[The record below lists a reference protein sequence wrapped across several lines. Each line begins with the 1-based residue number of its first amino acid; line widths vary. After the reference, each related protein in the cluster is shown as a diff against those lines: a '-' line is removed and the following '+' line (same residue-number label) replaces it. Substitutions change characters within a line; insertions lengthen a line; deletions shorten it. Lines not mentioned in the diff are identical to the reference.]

1 MVNANTRRFFVSDN
15 PAIFIRLFLLTNQ
28 RQGEVESA
36 SFSFLGTQPYTSSH
50 FFYYILQRVNPSP
63 VPCTKSFILPNRWK
77 IVATLSAGIPIPLSL
92 T

>member
-36 SFSFLGTQPYTSSH
+36 SFSFLGTQLYTSSH
-50 FFYYILQRVNPSP
+50 FLY
-63 VPCTKSFILPNRWK
+63 
-77 IVATLSAGIPIPLSL
+77 
-92 T
+92 

>member
-1 MVNANTRRFFVSDN
+1 MLRAPVAMKLVILFIINKETTGCMVNANTRRFFVSDN

-50 FFYYILQRVNPSP
+50 FLY
-63 VPCTKSFILPNRWK
+63 
-77 IVATLSAGIPIPLSL
+77 
-92 T
+92 

>member
-1 MVNANTRRFFVSDN
+1 MLSAPVPNKLGIRVIINKETTGCMVNANTRRFFVSDN

-50 FFYYILQRVNPSP
+50 FFY
-63 VPCTKSFILPNRWK
+63 
-77 IVATLSAGIPIPLSL
+77 
-92 T
+92 

>member
-1 MVNANTRRFFVSDN
+1 MVNANTRRFFVSEN

-50 FFYYILQRVNPSP
+50 FLY
-63 VPCTKSFILPNRWK
+63 
-77 IVATLSAGIPIPLSL
+77 
-92 T
+92 